1 MIARNSSGRE
11 VASTIRNPEGE
22 AEILREFRTAY
33 ADALDPEI
41 THEAWARA
49 SKKRRLVW
57 RHPQRVSLETAAHL
71 YGELAVYNGFRPS
84 MVKALHKAFARDRIT
99 VTVGRDYSVVVYLHV
114 PDRKAL
120 RKRVES
126 FVRGQLRP
134 DELSWEDDGTLR
146 LWWD

>member
-11 VASTIRNPEGE
+11 VANTIRNQEGE
-22 AEILREFRTAY
+22 TEILREFRTAY

-41 THEAWARA
+41 NDDEWARA

-57 RHPQRVSLETAAHL
+57 RHPRQVSLETAAHM

-84 MVKALHKAFARDRIT
+84 MVKTLHKAFAGKGIT

-120 RKRVES
+120 RERVEG
-126 FVRGQLRP
+126 FVRNRLHP
-134 DELSWEDDGTLR
+134 DELSWEEDGTLR